1 MISKIEKDKFS
12 ILKGRITNKSYNTTI
27 KKLTL
32 VGENYFV
39 QIIPAKLVAGT
50 NHLFFALEQTF
61 SSFENETAFTKKPI
75 FEFLVRVLAK
85 KQLNKAIKDVE
96 FSNDENLVLIIKST
110 SKKEIEKI
118 KNELNFEEKEF
129 EFGNSLGGNK
139 KELMAFFGVSK
150 NELEALSDLKNP
162 LEEAIIERVAFVTL
176 EK

>member
-61 SSFENETAFTKKPI
+61 SSFENETSFTKKPI
-75 FEFLVRVLAK
+75 FEFLVRVFAK
-85 KQLNKAIKDVE
+85 KQLNKAIKTAE
-96 FSNDENLVLIIKST
+96 FSNNENLVLIINST

-118 KNELNFEEKEF
+118 KKELTFEEKEF
-129 EFGNSLGGNK
+129 EFGKNK
-139 KELMAFFGVSK
+139 GELMAFFGVSK
-150 NELEALSDLKNP
+150 NEIEALSDLKNP

>member
-12 ILKGRITNKSYNTTI
+12 ILKGKITNKSYNTTI

-61 SSFENETAFTKKPI
+61 DSFENETSFTKKPV
-75 FEFLVRVLAK
+75 FEFLVRVFAK
-85 KQLNKAIKDVE
+85 KQLNKAIKIAE
-96 FSNDENLVLIIKST
+96 FSDGENLVLIIKST
-110 SKKEIEKI
+110 SKEEIEKI
-118 KNELNFEEKEF
+118 KKELNFEEKKF
-129 EFGNSLGGNK
+129 EFGKNK
-139 KELMAFFGVSK
+139 EELMDFFGVSK

-162 LEEAIIERVAFVTL
+162 LEEAIIERVSFVAL
-176 EK
+176 EH